1 MFGVSPAFVFSLYGT
16 GFTVADF
23 CDALPKIKRLG
34 FSAFQPEVY
43 VASTIPAWLEG
54 ARRISHTAAD
64 CGLVPTQLVAHFL
77 LEAFASPERLDPE
90 VGLDDLKR
98 AVEIA
103 RTFPAC
109 RVVTVPA
116 AQFQM
121 AWEVAASGHEN
132 AWAELHGRVAEKIRR
147 YLGVVSGAGLRL
159 AFEIAPFSVIGGVRR
174 FLNICEQ
181 IGSPDL
187 GLNLDTG
194 HAWAC
199 RELVPLLP
207 FELQGRIFG
216 THLGDNCSTENVKM
230 PLGQG
235 TVPWAPLLR
244 NLRAAGYRGS
254 LDIEVVCPADQVERQ
269 YAESLQ
275 YLQSLERAPQGESA

>member
-1 MFGVSPAFVFSLYGT
+1 MIGVSPAFVFSLYGT
-16 GFTVADF
+16 AFTVADF

-34 FSAFQPEVY
+34 FSGFQPEIY
-43 VASTIPAWLEG
+43 VATAIREWSQG
-54 ARRISHTAAD
+54 AGRVARVAAD
-64 CGLVPTQLVAHFL
+64 LGLVPTQFVAHFL

-98 AVEIA
+98 VVEIA

-116 AQFQM
+116 AQFQVP
-121 AWEVAASGHEN
+121 WEVTATGTRN
-132 AWAELHGRVAEKIRR
+132 VWAEIHARVVEKIRR
-147 YLGVVSGAGLRL
+147 YLAVVSEAGLRL
-159 AFEIAPFSVIGGVRR
+159 AFEIAPFSVIGGIRR

-216 THLGDNCSTENVKM
+216 THLGDNRSSENVKM

-244 NLRAAGYRGS
+244 NLRVAGYRGS
-254 LDIEVVCPADQVERQ
+254 LDIEVVCPADQVEQR
-269 YAESLQ
+269 YRESLH
-275 YLQSLERAPQGESA
+275 YLRSLECAPQGESA

>member
-1 MFGVSPAFVFSLYGT
+1 MIGVSPAFVFSLYGT

-23 CDALPKIKRLG
+23 CDALPKIKRIG

-43 VASTIPAWLEG
+43 VATAILEWSQEASRLG
-54 ARRISHTAAD
+54 RTAANL
-64 CGLVPTQLVAHFL
+64 GLVPTQLVAPFL
-77 LEAFASPERLDPE
+77 LEAFASPGRLDPDA
-90 VGLDDLKR
+90 GLDDLKR
-98 AVEIA
+98 VVEIA
-103 RTFPAC
+103 HALPPC

-121 AWEVAASGHEN
+121 AWEVAATGSVN
-132 AWAELHGRVAEKIRR
+132 PWAEIHDRVVEKIRR
-147 YLGVVSGAGLRL
+147 YLEVVSRAGLRL
-159 AFEIAPFSVIGGVRR
+159 AFEIAPFSVIGGIRR

-244 NLRAAGYRGS
+244 NLRASGYRGS
-254 LDIEVVCPADQVERQ
+254 LDIEVVCPADQVEQR
-269 YAESLQ
+269 YRESLH
-275 YLQSLERAPQGESA
+275 YLRSLECAPQGESA

>member
-23 CDALPKIKRLG
+23 RDALPKIKRLG
-34 FSAFQPEVY
+34 FSGFQPEIY
-43 VASTIPAWLEG
+43 VATAIPEWLQG
-54 ARRISHTAAD
+54 ASRIGHTAAD
-64 CGLVPTQLVAHFL
+64 LGLVPTQLVAHFL
-77 LEAFASPERLDPE
+77 LEAFASPERLYPE
-90 VGLDDLKR
+90 VGLDDLQR
-98 AVEIA
+98 VVEIA

-116 AQFQM
+116 AQFQV
-121 AWEVAASGHEN
+121 AWQGAAPDNVN
-132 AWAELHGRVAEKIRR
+132 AWAEIRGRAAEKIRR
-147 YLGVVSGAGLRL
+147 YLEVVSGAGLRL
-159 AFEIAPFSVIGGVRR
+159 AFEIAPFSVIGGIRR

-244 NLRAAGYRGS
+244 NLRASGYRGS
-254 LDIEVVCPADQVERQ
+254 LDIEVVCPADQVEQR
-269 YAESLQ
+269 YRESLH
-275 YLQSLERAPQGESA
+275 YLRSLECAPQGESA